1 MILKYAGT
9 NDPDVHFLLH
19 ASTQNRSES
28 FSPFILLRI
37 AGFSPSCFPRSTNS
51 TCTISTNP
59 APRKGLRKKPKY
71 FFVKLCDLENG
82 PPRSLPKKKKRDQL
96 DRDRGIALVL
106 YHLLSSHLHVGPR
119 NGAQD
124 WKHRAAMPSEIAVA
138 KIKLALGR
146 DHRDTSH
153 QSTATHRTSVCSRGP
168 QSRAAH
174 RIPGAAGV
182 RGPTKSE
189 RTEHPKP
196 TGTETPQSPL
206 PSRGPRSRHSSSKSQ
221 LLFANL
227 FSFLKKKKKPKGG
240 ELSGRVTKAK
250 VLGQLLEWV
259 SSISSHHP
267 RDQGELLSG
276 QEGTLTVG
284 G

>member
-1 MILKYAGT
+1 M
-9 NDPDVHFLLH
+9 
-19 ASTQNRSES
+19 
-28 FSPFILLRI
+28 
-37 AGFSPSCFPRSTNS
+37 
-51 TCTISTNP
+51 
-59 APRKGLRKKPKY
+59 
-71 FFVKLCDLENG
+71 
-82 PPRSLPKKKKRDQL
+82 
-96 DRDRGIALVL
+96 VL

-168 QSRAAH
+168 RSRAAH

-196 TGTETPQSPL
+196 TGMETPQSPL
-206 PSRGPRSRHSSSKSQ
+206 PSQGPRSRHSSSKSQ

-227 FSFLKKKKKPKGG
+227 FSFFKKKTERRGAQWSGDESKGSRSTARVGFVHLLPPPSGSRRTPLGPGRDTHCGRMTFEAGGRRSSPRAWMTASAALFQPEASVSILTAQLRSRKQPKG
-240 ELSGRVTKAK
+240 
-250 VLGQLLEWV
+250 
-259 SSISSHHP
+259 
-267 RDQGELLSG
+267 
-276 QEGTLTVG
+276 
-284 G
+284 